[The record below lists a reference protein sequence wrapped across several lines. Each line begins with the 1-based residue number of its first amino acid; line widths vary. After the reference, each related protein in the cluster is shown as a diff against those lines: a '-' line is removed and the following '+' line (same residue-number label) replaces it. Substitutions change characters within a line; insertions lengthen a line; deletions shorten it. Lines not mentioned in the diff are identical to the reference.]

1 MTRSEPLALRA
12 APRSLDEV
20 VGQEH
25 ILGPGKPLRSL
36 IERGKLRAAVFFGP
50 PGVGKTTVANI
61 VAKNFGWR
69 VVKLNASEATPKEF
83 VSAIRAAEQSRGLL
97 FVDEIHRFDRRSQEV
112 LLAALE
118 RGLLTFIGSTVQNP
132 AFALSK
138 ALLSRVLLFE
148 FRELKKEDILRI
160 LSRAARIAGAE
171 LPPESA
177 ELIAAASEGD
187 ARRAINYLEAA
198 IAAGSL
204 KPEAVRELLGGRWLK
219 FDKTGDEHYDLI
231 SALIKSMRASEPDA
245 AAYWLVRLLEAG
257 EDPLFILRRLLIF
270 AAEDV
275 GLKDPRALQ
284 VAAAAAQAFE
294 RVGRPEGDLI
304 LMEAVLYMALAPK
317 SRAVINTLKRARELL
332 EKGEVYPVP
341 ASIRDS
347 HYALAKRL
355 GRGVGPKEFLPKEL
369 KGIKIYEGG
378 EEE

>member
-1 MTRSEPLALRA
+1 MALRA

-25 ILGPGKPLRSL
+25 ILGPGKPLRRL
-36 IERGKLRAAVFFGP
+36 IEEGKLRAAVFFGP
-50 PGVGKTTVANI
+50 PGTGKTTVANL
-61 VAKNFGWR
+61 VAQKFGWR
-69 VVKLNASEATPKEF
+69 VVKLNASEATPKELA
-83 VSAIRAAEQSRGLL
+83 SAVRAAEQSLFGGGKALL

-118 RGLLTFIGSTVQNP
+118 RGRFSFIGSTTQNP

-148 FRELKKEDILRI
+148 FRELKRKDILKV
-160 LSRAARIAGAE
+160 LERAARLEGVE
-171 LPPESA
+171 LPAESA
-177 ELIAAASEGD
+177 ELIARASEGD
-187 ARRAINYLEAA
+187 ARRALNYLEAA
-198 IAAGSL
+198 IAVGDLS
-204 KPEAVRELLGGRWLK
+204 PRAVKEVLGGRWLK

-231 SALIKSMRASEPDA
+231 SALIKSMRASEPSA

-275 GLKDPRALQ
+275 GLRDPRALL
-284 VAAAAAQAFE
+284 VAAAAAAGFE

-317 SRAVINTLKRARELL
+317 SRAVINTLAAARELL

-341 ASIRDS
+341 ASVRDS
-347 HYALAKRL
+347 HYRLAKKL
-355 GRGVGPKEFLPKEL
+355 GRGVGPKEFLPPEL
-369 KGIKIYEGG
+369 KGVQIFKGG